1 MNSAEIVRLASEAGI
16 SVPLPADAVPE
27 SDQGLLRFAELVA
40 AAEREACVRLCESI
54 LETHS
59 RCADDN
65 WEYYLPTEQEETLS
79 RGAAECVAA
88 IRQRQARPAA
98 RVPD

>member
-1 MNSAEIVRLASEAGI
+1 MNNIEIVRLAAEAGI
-16 SVPLPADAVPE
+16 SGPLPVDTAPAADP
-27 SDQGLLRFAELVA
+27 GLLRFAELVA

-54 LETHS
+54 LEIHS
-59 RCADDN
+59 RCADEN

-88 IRQRQARPAA
+88 IRQRQACPA
-98 RVPD
+98 